1 VVTAIPEHLVRR
13 RLLTTTLLFALAAG
27 SAWAGAGDGRAA
39 SAPHSWADA
48 AIRTVT
54 SHGLMGGNAAKFR
67 PSAVLTSGALA
78 RLVAGLAGRPV
89 ADVAD
94 PTVPVTMAQLD
105 ARLVR
110 ALGLGRT
117 AIAFTR
123 TARTAGLKPPVR
135 FGTEVAARLLALR
148 IDHPAADDGLELR
161 PGDPATRA
169 EAAYSAARILGLSG
183 AEVPAVEQAEAA
195 FTLPALGSWQRRV
208 LATAVHFIGYPYV
221 WGGTSESR
229 QTLFGVTSRGG
240 FDCSGFVWR
249 VFKLQAYPGAR
260 SLAGVFRGRGA
271 ADMAGEVPRALRIHY
286 ASLEPADVLFFA
298 AHGAKSRYSE
308 VNHTAVYLGNGWLI
322 QSSGQGVALAPVA
335 GWYRQRFAWGR
346 RPLAEAGLGE

>member
-1 VVTAIPEHLVRR
+1 VVTATPEHLVRR
-13 RLLTTTLLFALAAG
+13 RLLTTALLVALAATA
-27 SAWAGAGDGRAA
+27 AWSGAGAGRAA
-39 SAPHSWADA
+39 APHSWADG

-67 PSAVLTSGALA
+67 PNAVLTSGALA
-78 RLVAGLAGRPV
+78 RLVAGLTGHPV

-94 PTVPVTMAQLD
+94 PTAPVTMAQLD

-117 AIAFTR
+117 AIALTR
-123 TARTAGLKPPVR
+123 TARTAGLEPPVR

-148 IDHPAADDGLELR
+148 TDHPAAEDGLELR
-161 PGDPATRA
+161 PGDAATRA
-169 EAAYSAARILGLSG
+169 EAAYSAARILGFSG
-183 AEVPAVEQAEAA
+183 TEVPAVEQAGVA

-208 LATAVHFIGYPYV
+208 LATAAHFIGYPYV
-221 WGGTSESR
+221 WGGTSEKQ

-260 SLAGVFRGRGA
+260 SLTSVFRGRGA
-271 ADMAGEVPRALRIHY
+271 GDMAGEVPKAIRIHY
-286 ASLEPADVLFFA
+286 AALQPGDVMFFA
-298 AHGAKSRYSE
+298 AHGARSRAAE

-322 QSSGQGVALAPVA
+322 QSSGQGVAVAPVA

-346 RPLAEAGLGE
+346 RPLAEAGLVE